1 MKIIDNFLNK
11 EDFKLLQDN
20 ILTYNF
26 PWYFNNGVN
35 AIGDEYFQFT
45 HNFYKKFHVTS
56 HLYNL
61 IEPLIKKINPLSLIR
76 IKANLITRTLK
87 IIEHGMHIDQ
97 SGNKIPKSK
106 TAIFYCNNNNGYTK
120 FENGDKV
127 KSVENRIVVFNNSL
141 YHSGSSCTDEKIRVV
156 ININYFPK

>member
-1 MKIIDNFLNK
+1 MKIIDNFLDK
-11 EDFKLLQDN
+11 ENFKLLQDN

-35 AIGDEYFQFT
+35 VIGDEYFQFT
-45 HNFYKKFHVTS
+45 HNFYKEFHVTS

-76 IKANLITRTLK
+76 VKANLITRTLK

-97 SGNKIPKSK
+97 FGKKTPKSK
-106 TAIFYCNNNNGYTK
+106 TAIFYCNTNNGYTK
-120 FENGDKV
+120 FENGDKIE
-127 KSVENRIVVFNNSL
+127 SIENRIVVFNNSL

-156 ININYFPK
+156 ININYFPR